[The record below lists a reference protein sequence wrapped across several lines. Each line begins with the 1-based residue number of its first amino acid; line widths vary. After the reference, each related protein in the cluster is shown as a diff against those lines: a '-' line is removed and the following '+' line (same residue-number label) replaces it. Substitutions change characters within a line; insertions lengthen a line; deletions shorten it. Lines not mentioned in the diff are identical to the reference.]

1 MNLEIETKTM
11 KKLVLLLAALAAV
24 TVSATAADATFS
36 YTPIQAKAVQR
47 VVARMNAEA
56 VAKAVAENPDIDVS
70 TVPKITALQY
80 FRDLIEAKLNAI
92 VAQEKRMIRAE
103 LLEKYEAA
111 DAATKTSVDS
121 TLGVQQ

>member
-1 MNLEIETKTM
+1 M

-92 VAQEKRMIRAE
+92 VAQEKRLIKAE

-111 DAATKTSVDS
+111 DDATKTSVE
-121 TLGVQQ
+121 TALEVTP